1 MPIARTALSAPLCAW
16 LALSASGARAQA
28 PEASG
33 TPAAPASGEAAPAE
47 PLTFERAVALAAE
60 RNETALAADERAR
73 AASARVAQARAFFF
87 PELTATGR
95 YTRRDE
101 ETTRNVGGEEIVL
114 QRRNALS
121 ANFNA
126 RLPLFNARGFPLFQA
141 AKLQGEAAGLDAV
154 EARRQVSFEA
164 ASAFLSTLA
173 QQQVF
178 QAAEQRLTFA
188 RKALEDAQARAKAG
202 LASTNDVTRAELE
215 VASAEVDLTNA
226 RNSAQTSRLELGF
239 LLVSPVEGP
248 LAPPQALLSDAAQ
261 PPTSFEPLVQGA
273 ADRRP
278 DILASR
284 LRVKALEANAREPL
298 ARLFPSLDA
307 FATYQLTNEGGLNGR
322 TTNGFFGLDLTWN
335 FFDGGE
341 RYAERREL
349 QALAR
354 AAALEEQAGTRRVDV
369 DIERARVALENARAA
384 LSQSELAVRAARQN
398 AEEQGILYREG
409 LSTALTVA
417 DASLQLFEAEVA
429 LAQSRYA
436 LGVALLGLRSAVG
449 LNPLGKEP

>member
-1 MPIARTALSAPLCAW
+1 
-16 LALSASGARAQA
+16 
-28 PEASG
+28 
-33 TPAAPASGEAAPAE
+33 
-47 PLTFERAVALAAE
+47 
-60 RNETALAADERAR
+60 
-73 AASARVAQARAFFF
+73 
-87 PELTATGR
+87 
-95 YTRRDE
+95 
-101 ETTRNVGGEEIVL
+101 
-114 QRRNALS
+114 
-121 ANFNA
+121 
-126 RLPLFNARGFPLFQA
+126 
-141 AKLQGEAAGLDAV
+141 
-154 EARRQVSFEA
+154 
-164 ASAFLSTLA
+164 
-173 QQQVF
+173 
-178 QAAEQRLTFA
+178 
-188 RKALEDAQARAKAG
+188 
-202 LASTNDVTRAELE
+202 
-215 VASAEVDLTNA
+215 
-226 RNSAQTSRLELGF
+226 
-239 LLVSPVEGP
+239 
-248 LAPPQALLSDAAQ
+248 
-261 PPTSFEPLVQGA
+261 
-273 ADRRP
+273 
-278 DILASR
+278 
-284 LRVKALEANAREPL
+284 VKALEANAREPL

-354 AAALEEQAGTRRVDV
+354 AAALEQQAGTRRVDV